1 MIPET
6 SQLQELEARVS
17 RGDAAAEGEL
27 LNRLEPQMVCMVRRA
42 MRCRPNATP
51 LDRLIRAEIGRLS
64 PPSPQ
69 NQSMDDRRL
78 AHQVAQRICA
88 AVIDRLR
95 PKPLGIREMRDTVP
109 TGRMNYRF
117 VPKVNRMNTVLLGQE
132 IPA

>member
-17 RGDAAAEGEL
+17 RGDTAAEGEL

-51 LDRLIRAEIGRLS
+51 LDRLIRAEINRLS
-64 PPSPQ
+64 PA
-69 NQSMDDRRL
+69 QSTDDHGL
-78 AHQVAQRICA
+78 AYQVARRICA
-88 AVIDRLR
+88 AVVDRLR
-95 PKPLGIREMRDTVP
+95 PKPLGIREMRDTVA

-117 VPKVNRMNTVLLGQE
+117 VPKVHRMKTVVCGE
-132 IPA
+132 EVPV

>member
-17 RGDAAAEGEL
+17 RGDTAAEGEL

-51 LDRLIRAEIGRLS
+51 LDRLIRAEINRLS
-64 PPSPQ
+64 PTTPQ
-69 NQSMDDRRL
+69 SQGFDDRGL
-78 AHQVAQRICA
+78 AYQVARRICA
-88 AVIDRLR
+88 AVVDRLR
-95 PKPLGIREMRDTVP
+95 PKPLGIREMRDTVA

-117 VPKVNRMNTVLLGQE
+117 VPKVHRMKTVVCGE
-132 IPA
+132 EVPV